1 MFQNTANQDLMF
13 ARYTTIDNM
22 NFIIAEDTIH
32 VKQTV
37 LYSSLF
43 HEITFQF
50 TPPLNQRLVA
60 MYNTYIWGAV
70 CVKIHFL

>member
-37 LYSSLF
+37 LY
-43 HEITFQF
+43 
-50 TPPLNQRLVA
+50 
-60 MYNTYIWGAV
+60 YNTYN
-70 CVKIHFL
+70 L

>member
-32 VKQTV
+32 VKQNTV
-37 LYSSLF
+37 LY
-43 HEITFQF
+43 
-50 TPPLNQRLVA
+50 
-60 MYNTYIWGAV
+60 YNTYN
-70 CVKIHFL
+70 L